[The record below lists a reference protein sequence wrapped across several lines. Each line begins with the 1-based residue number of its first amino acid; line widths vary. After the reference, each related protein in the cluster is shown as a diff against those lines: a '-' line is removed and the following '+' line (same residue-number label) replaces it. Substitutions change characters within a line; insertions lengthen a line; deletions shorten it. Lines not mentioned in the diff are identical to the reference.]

1 MQLYYL
7 YWRVSKGN
15 CSNPL
20 FIVTEHPPSLLFN
33 IKPKISNSRRHSPPP
48 DGSMLDNLKS
58 ASIGS
63 ARVISEMEK
72 ALNFR
77 GIAGGFQ
84 NDQFYNVNL

>member
-1 MQLYYL
+1 
-7 YWRVSKGN
+7 
-15 CSNPL
+15 
-20 FIVTEHPPSLLFN
+20 
-33 IKPKISNSRRHSPPP
+33 
-48 DGSMLDNLKS
+48 MLDNLKS

-84 NDQFYNVNL
+84 NDQFYNVNLWAYYHYKSNLAIGVNEFMNNF